1 MLDFGRFEN
10 PGVIGQ
16 QIVLE
21 FCEACQTSERASLLY
36 ISGLVEAPDSSVV
49 DRLTPFPTM
58 NQRTLSITLSTGATE
73 SYNCSVGAAGASV

>member
-10 PGVIGQ
+10 PGVKGQ

-36 ISGLVEAPDSSVV
+36 ISGLVEA
-49 DRLTPFPTM
+49 RIQAL
-58 NQRTLSITLSTGATE
+58 
-73 SYNCSVGAAGASV
+73 